1 MIEAL
6 FDRCRQHYILL
17 MILVN
22 RLLAMA
28 IGGFCTYYVILT
40 FRLNLTPEIS
50 RNVIIACSI
59 WILIGAIGT
68 TAVALRGTR
77 NLRAFLK
84 HSLDGGVFDKRQAL
98 LAAQEAVLFPGRQT
112 RAEAAI
118 DHFLTTIP
126 ICLSLHALGAAPWK
140 IVAQVAVTGF
150 IGVGCILF
158 VGFFMFERWLKPVIR
173 SLLESG
179 VEVPFE
185 LYPVA
190 RLGMRLQLGFG
201 LVVAVTALMIGSL
214 GMQRA
219 IEIINSPSNQ
229 IEALNSLRNHAYII
243 SMVAFSVGIWF
254 SQLLAGS
261 VTSRV
266 LAIVDAMNAV
276 KAGNL
281 TERVRATGTDE
292 IDQLARHFNAMVH
305 ELETKDRVVR
315 DLNTNLEK
323 KVRNR
328 TRELMKSKRS
338 LQKSYKK
345 LRESDRHKTEFFS
358 NVSHELRTPL
368 MMILSPIEQLLRRER
383 DSLPRQ
389 SAALLEVAQVNA
401 NRLLKQINQ
410 LLEFSRIEAGH
421 TTLQAMTISAGSRA
435 AALANAARPLAEQRG
450 LKLET
455 RVEQGLPPMV
465 ADPEKLD
472 IIVTNLVSNAVKFTP
487 SGGTVTLVV
496 ERGSARFGIPEEML
510 CITVEDTGIGIAPEH
525 FDRLFERFQQV
536 DGSSSREFAG
546 TGLGLALV
554 KELVELHGGTIQV
567 DSVVGDGTAFCVA
580 IPIQTSADAPPIDSS
595 DDSQV
600 FRREAFAD
608 LVEVQPQD
616 FATTSQQP
624 VGKGAARILV
634 VDDTPDVRHMIGE
647 ILSDTYEIVFA
658 GDGVEGLEVLERMQ
672 PDLVLSDVMMPRMDG
687 YEFCRT
693 VKGNPDHAAIP
704 FVLVTAKAQLS
715 MKIDGLNCGADD
727 YIVKPFAAEEL
738 CARVRSL
745 LRVRQLHKQ
754 LNARNTE
761 LQETLNNLRQAQDQL
776 IQSEKMS
783 SLGQLVAGLA
793 HEINNAI
800 NAVYNGIP
808 TLITRTE
815 KVQKLVDMALE
826 SLEEEEQR
834 NKIDLSFSKIGRLAD
849 AIREGAVRTA
859 RIVSDMKSF
868 AHPGCQQEEESDIH
882 RTLDVC
888 LNLLSNECKGR
899 VEIYRNYDDVG
910 PVWGPFGQL
919 DQLFLNLFSN
929 AIQAMPDGGE
939 LHVSTVAST
948 GSLEIS
954 VRDTG
959 CGIPESVRN
968 RIFDPFFTTKPVG
981 VGTGLGLSIGYGIVE
996 RLGGTIE
1003 CDSVEGEG
1011 TEFRI
1016 TLPLKWER
1024 PAAAG
1029 RANLVD
1035 TVASTRV

>member
-17 MILVN
+17 MILAN

-40 FRLNLTPEIS
+40 FRLNLTPAIG

-68 TAVALRGTR
+68 TVVALWGTR

-84 HSLDGGVFDKRQAL
+84 HTLQGGTFDKDQAL
-98 LAAQEAVLFPGRQT
+98 LAAREAVLFPGRQT

-140 IVAQVAVTGF
+140 VVAQVGVTGF

-173 SLLESG
+173 SLLENG

-190 RLGMRLQLGFG
+190 RLGVRLQLGFG
-201 LVVAVTALMIGSL
+201 LIVAVTALMIGSL

-219 IEIINSPSNQ
+219 IEIINSPGNQ
-229 IEALNSLRNHAYII
+229 IEALDSLRNHAYII

-261 VTSRV
+261 VTTRV

-281 TERVRATGTDE
+281 AERVQATGTDE
-292 IDQLARHFNAMVH
+292 VDQLARHFNAMVH
-305 ELETKDRVVR
+305 ELDRKDRVVR
-315 DLNTNLEK
+315 DLNSNLEQ
-323 KVRNR
+323 KVRKR
-328 TRELMKSKRS
+328 TRELVRSKRS

-383 DSLPRQ
+383 ESLPRQ

-410 LLEFSRIEAGH
+410 LLEFSRIEASH
-421 TTLQAMTISAGSRA
+421 ATLQAASINVGNRVSR
-435 AALANAARPLAEQRG
+435 LANAARPLAEQRG
-450 LKLET
+450 LQLQT
-455 RVEQGLPPMV
+455 RIEQGLPPMA

-472 IIVTNLVSNAVKFTP
+472 IIITNLISNAIKFTP
-487 SGGTVTLVV
+487 AGGTITLAVQ
-496 ERGSARFGIPEEML
+496 RGSTRFAVSDEML
-510 CITVEDTGIGIAPEH
+510 CMTVEDTGIGIAAEH

-536 DGSSSREFAG
+536 DGSNSREFSG

-554 KELVELHGGTIQV
+554 KELAELHEGTVQV
-567 DSVVGDGTAFCVA
+567 DSVVGEGTAFCVA
-580 IPIQTSADAPPIDSS
+580 LPARPALKTLPEESLEDAQLLRGD
-595 DDSQV
+595 
-600 FRREAFAD
+600 AFAD
-608 LVEVQPQD
+608 LVQVQPQD
-616 FATTSQQP
+616 FVTGSPPANGES
-624 VGKGAARILV
+624 AARVLV

-647 ILSDTYEIVFA
+647 ILSDTYEIVYA
-658 GDGVEGLEVLERMQ
+658 ADGIEGLDVLERTK

-693 VKGNPDHAAIP
+693 VKANPEYAAIP
-704 FVLVTAKAQLS
+704 FVLVTAKAQIS

-727 YIVKPFAAEEL
+727 YIIKPFAAGEL

-745 LRVRQLHKQ
+745 LRLRQLHKQ
-754 LNARNTE
+754 LNARNAE

-793 HEINNAI
+793 HEINNSI

-815 KVQKLVDMALE
+815 KVQKLIATALQP
-826 SLEEEEQR
+826 LEEDDQR
-834 NKIDLSFSKIGRLAD
+834 AKIDQSFVKISRLSE
-849 AIREGAVRTA
+849 AIQEGAVRTA

-868 AHPGCQQEEESDIH
+868 AHPGCQREEESDIH

-888 LNLLSNECKGR
+888 LNLLVNESRGR
-899 VEIYRNYDDVG
+899 VEIIRDYDDVG

-929 AIQAMPDGGE
+929 AIHAMPDGGE
-939 LHVSTVAST
+939 LRVTTVASPD
-948 GSLEIS
+948 LLKIS
-954 VRDTG
+954 IRDTG

-1003 CDSVEGEG
+1003 CDSTEGVG
-1011 TEFRI
+1011 T
-1016 TLPLKWER
+1016 
-1024 PAAAG
+1024 
-1029 RANLVD
+1029 
-1035 TVASTRV
+1035 